1 MITQCT
7 SCNRRFRIYARQ
19 LSAASGLVQCG
30 FCGTRFNALEQLSDE
45 PLPPVEEI
53 QISESIVKREDPVM
67 DIVIGPAN
75 VEMAEEIAEEP
86 VVQTLT
92 PADELTEELWLPPPE
107 PRRSWFST
115 VLWSVGVLVLLLVL
129 LVQAAWF
136 NRDPLLVSYPQ
147 YIPLVKQFCEQNERI
162 GCDWVRERDL
172 ASIVLV
178 NRDVRD
184 HPRYNDMLL
193 VNLTI
198 ENRAA
203 RPQPWPGIQL
213 TLIDNAGAVT
223 GYRRLPPAEYLEPG
237 ANIDAGMRSNQPLH
251 LVLEVAETSRKPVG
265 FEFDFF

>member
-7 SCNRRFRIYARQ
+7 HCNRRFRIYARQ
-19 LSAASGLVQCG
+19 LSAAGGLVQCG
-30 FCGTRFNALEQLSDE
+30 FCGTRFNALEQLADE
-45 PLPPVEEI
+45 PMPLAEEI
-53 QISESIVKREDPVM
+53 RTSEVMVKPEDPVM
-67 DIVIGPAN
+67 DIVITTADNDIAEPSAAQSFTPSD
-75 VEMAEEIAEEP
+75 ELAEE
-86 VVQTLT
+86 L
-92 PADELTEELWLPPPE
+92 LLPPPE
-107 PRRSWFST
+107 TRRSMAGT
-115 VLWSVGVLVLLLVL
+115 VLWSIGVFALLLVL
-129 LVQAAWF
+129 FAQLAWF
-136 NRDPLLVSYPQ
+136 NRDPLLVRYPQ
-147 YIPLVKQFCEQNERI
+147 YIPLVKQFCEQNERF

-178 NRDVRD
+178 NRDVRE

-237 ANIDAGMRSNQPLH
+237 TNVDAGMRVNQPLH